1 MQPVLAYPGSGL
13 LCTFLPLQQC
23 TLIQQC
29 MLIQQSCLCSF
40 NHFSCCCTNAK
51 AVCLVSRPQYQGPQP
66 LSLLSTQALV
76 VMAHCADVSFFAS
89 DHTSPM
95 WPCLDVAIIARRFGY
110 IQQFISSI
118 CHAQPFMQKRQQQHC
133 WHAASAGGWP
143 IIGRELYMGRA
154 PFCTSYTQFQGDM
167 SCCHSL
173 VGFAVMQQVCALA
186 CRPSSTSR
194 LRPTYKGHS
203 RTGCR
208 YASQTGVACV
218 CCDMGALG
226 VCCCTGSLSVCC
238 HMGARSLHVRVS
250 SVAEAMTGCRCAVTF
265 ACSLARVPK
274 PHGNLHCCNSDHMG
288 FLQIDL
294 CVWMTLAPT
303 QKA

>member
-40 NHFSCCCTNAK
+40 KHFSCCCTNAK

-76 VMAHCADVSFFAS
+76 VMAHCADVPFFAS
-89 DHTSPM
+89 DRTSPM

-143 IIGRELYMGRA
+143 IIGRELYMGRGNLLHFIHA
-154 PFCTSYTQFQGDM
+154 IPRRHVMLPQ
-167 SCCHSL
+167 SCWL
-173 VGFAVMQQVCALA
+173 
-186 CRPSSTSR
+186 
-194 LRPTYKGHS
+194 
-203 RTGCR
+203 
-208 YASQTGVACV
+208 
-218 CCDMGALG
+218 CCDAASLCLG
-226 VCCCTGSLSVCC
+226 LQAIQHKQVEGYIQRAFKDRLQ
-238 HMGARSLHVRVS
+238 VRFS
-250 SVAEAMTGCRCAVTF
+250 DWGC
-265 ACSLARVPK
+265 
-274 PHGNLHCCNSDHMG
+274 
-288 FLQIDL
+288 L
-294 CVWMTLAPT
+294 CLL
-303 QKA
+303 